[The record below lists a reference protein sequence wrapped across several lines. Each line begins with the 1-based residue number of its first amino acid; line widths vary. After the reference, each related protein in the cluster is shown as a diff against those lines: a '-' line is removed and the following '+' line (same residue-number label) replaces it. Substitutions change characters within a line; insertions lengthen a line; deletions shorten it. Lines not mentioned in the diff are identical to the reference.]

1 MLDAIVLSALCAAF
15 TDPGFHLSKE
25 RQESIC
31 NILPHVIEEAHRNN
45 LDPFLL
51 MGLITVESN
60 WKSDAVSS
68 APACGLTQVMPKY
81 TGGRATAGK
90 KYTCAQLK
98 DPETAVSVG
107 SRVLSWWIYKYGRG
121 KVPTGLC
128 GYYAGYRCK
137 PDLLPSGVS
146 YYKKVLHRK
155 NKILRSYSE
164 KLNASNSHSS
174 VVD

>member
-1 MLDAIVLSALCAAF
+1 MVDTIIMSALCAAF
-15 TDPGFHLSKE
+15 AAPGFHLSKE
-25 RQESIC
+25 RHESVC
-31 NILPHVIEEAHRNN
+31 EILPHVIEEAYRND

-68 APACGLTQVMPKY
+68 AGACGLTQVMPKY
-81 TGGRATAGK
+81 TGGKATAGE

-137 PDLLPSGVS
+137 PDPSPAGAS
-146 YYKKVLHRK
+146 YYKKVFHRK
-155 NKILRSYSE
+155 SKILRSYNKKISQP
-164 KLNASNSHSS
+164 
-174 VVD
+174 